1 MYEQYTFEIGWDSCI
16 QRTYQFKDKVSALT
30 KIVPTGNANVLT
42 QPMNDAEC
50 KSCCNVITKIYIW

>member
-50 KSCCNVITKIYIW
+50 KSCCNV

>member
-42 QPMNDAEC
+42 QSMNDNES
-50 KSCCNVITKIYIW
+50 KSCYNV